1 MSVRKQLRT
10 ALCGLALTG
19 LVVTAAPA
27 IAVATPAATG
37 AAKVS
42 PVAAAEDA
50 AARALARSF
59 ADSAWRAEAGS
70 AVAGGAETGLGAL
83 AETSR
88 TRAAASLATVVA
100 AADRAVVAAKGLP
113 AGTGGLLTV
122 TLAGARGSGRAPLV
136 AVEPSDDEITAV
148 TAYDTR
154 GRAHTLDA
162 SRMPDVPVYV
172 VGVDGEKAV
181 EAGTRVLERELA
193 AAGVTTA
200 AANAT
205 AATAPAASTAPT
217 APTTSTASTT
227 STTST
232 ASSTG
237 FWTSRITSV
246 RLADDKE
253 TWIKGDA
260 EIFSIVSGFGLDG
273 KVRVDTVTHPYLDD
287 AGTTYHPNQILV
299 NWSLYKYNLADAVMM
314 EDDGDTDYSALAKA
328 IAAALLTIAD
338 LGAYIPLVDPVV
350 DALPSSFWTDD
361 ADFVDAWYT
370 LAREMTGTRD
380 GAGANG
386 RFTFDRYWVS
396 AL

>member
-19 LVVTAAPA
+19 VVVTTAHGTAAAAP
-27 IAVATPAATG
+27 VEDR

-50 AARALARSF
+50 AARALARSL
-59 ADSAWRAEAGS
+59 ADSAWRAEAGR
-70 AVAGGAETGLGAL
+70 AVAGGAETGLKAL
-83 AETSR
+83 ADGSR
-88 TRAAASLATVVA
+88 TRAAASLAAEVA
-100 AADRAVVAAKGLP
+100 AADRTVTAAKGLA
-113 AGTGGLLTV
+113 AGTDGLLTV
-122 TLAGARGSGRAPLV
+122 TLAGAADSRRAPLV
-136 AVEPSDDEITAV
+136 AVAPSDDETMPV
-148 TAYDTR
+148 TAYDTH

-162 SRMPDVPVYV
+162 SRTPDVPVYV
-172 VGVDGEKAV
+172 VGIDGEKAV
-181 EAGTRVLERELA
+181 EAGMEVLERELA

-200 AANAT
+200 VAPPAS
-205 AATAPAASTAPT
+205 AATA
-217 APTTSTASTT
+217 TAS
-227 STTST
+227 
-232 ASSTG
+232 AAATG

-246 RLADDKE
+246 RLNDDKE
-253 TWIKGDA
+253 TWVKGDA
-260 EIFSIVSGFGLDG
+260 EIFSIVSGFGHDG

-287 AGTTYHPNQILV
+287 AGTTYYPNQILV
-299 NWSLYKYNLADAVMM
+299 NWSQYKYNLADVVMM
-314 EDDGDTDYSALAKA
+314 EDDGDTNYSALAKA
-328 IAAALLTIAD
+328 IATALLTIAD

-350 DALPSSFWTDD
+350 DAIPSSFWTDD

-370 LAREMTGTRD
+370 LARETTGTRD

>member
-19 LVVTAAPA
+19 VVVTAAPA
-27 IAVATPAATG
+27 TAVATPAVNS
-37 AAKVS
+37 AAKKS
-42 PVAAAEDA
+42 PVTAAEDA
-50 AARALARSF
+50 AARALARSL
-59 ADSAWRAEAGS
+59 ADSAWRAEAGR
-70 AVAGGAETGLGAL
+70 AVADGTERGLGAL
-83 AETSR
+83 AGGSR
-88 TRAAASLATVVA
+88 TRAAAPLAAAVA
-100 AADRAVVAAKGLP
+100 AADRAVATAKGLP
-113 AGTGGLLTV
+113 ADTGALLTV
-122 TLAGARGSGRAPLV
+122 TLTGATHSGRAPLV
-136 AVEPSDDEITAV
+136 AVEPSDDEATAV
-148 TAYDTR
+148 TAYDTH
-154 GRAHTLDA
+154 GRAHTLDV
-162 SRMPDVPVYV
+162 SRTPDVPVYV

-193 AAGVTTA
+193 AAGV
-200 AANAT
+200 AT
-205 AATAPAASTAPT
+205 AAPDATT
-217 APTTSTASTT
+217 PTTSAT
-227 STTST
+227 S

-246 RLADDKE
+246 RLDDDKE

-350 DALPSSFWTDD
+350 DAVPSSFWTDD

>member
-19 LVVTAAPA
+19 IVATAAPA
-27 IAVATPAATG
+27 TAVATPAVNG

-59 ADSAWRAEAGS
+59 ADSAWRAEAGR
-70 AVAGGAETGLGAL
+70 AVAGGAETSLGAL
-83 AETSR
+83 AEASR
-88 TRAAASLATVVA
+88 TRAAAALATAVA
-100 AADRAVVAAKGLP
+100 AADRAVVTAKGLP
-113 AGTGGLLTV
+113 SDTGGLLTV
-122 TLAGARGSGRAPLV
+122 TLAGARGSGRVPLV

-148 TAYDTR
+148 TAYDTH

-193 AAGVTTA
+193 AAGVTTD

-205 AATAPAASTAPT
+205 AATASTASTAPT
-217 APTTSTASTT
+217 APTTSTASPA
-227 STTST
+227 STTSG
-232 ASSTG
+232 TG

>member
-19 LVVTAAPA
+19 LLVAAAPA
-27 IAVATPAATG
+27 TAVATPAANG

-42 PVAAAEDA
+42 PVAAAEDT
-50 AARALARSF
+50 AARALARSL
-59 ADSAWRAEAGS
+59 ADSTWRAEAGR

-83 AETSR
+83 AGASR
-88 TRAAASLATVVA
+88 TRAAASLAATVA
-100 AADRAVVAAKGLP
+100 AADRAVVTAKGLP

-122 TLAGARGSGRAPLV
+122 TLTGATDSGRAPLV
-136 AVEPSDDEITAV
+136 AVEPSDDEATAV
-148 TAYDTR
+148 TAYDTH

-162 SRMPDVPVYV
+162 SRTPDVPVYV

-181 EAGTRVLERELA
+181 EAGMRVLERELA

-200 AANAT
+200 AASTPNAT
-205 AATAPAASTAPT
+205 TATT
-217 APTTSTASTT
+217 
-227 STTST
+227 
-232 ASSTG
+232 SSTG

-246 RLADDKE
+246 RLSDDKE

-287 AGTTYHPNQILV
+287 AGTTYYPNQILV

-314 EDDGDTDYSALAKA
+314 EDDGDTNYSALAKA
-328 IAAALLTIAD
+328 IATALLTIAD
-338 LGAYIPLVDPVV
+338 LGAYIPLVDPVI
-350 DALPSSFWTDD
+350 DAIPSSFWTDD